1 MSYHV
6 QLDVFDGPLEL
17 LLHLLEQDKLD
28 IRDIEISRITQQ
40 YLDYLAT
47 MREYDLEVAGDF
59 LVMAATLLQI
69 KVGALLPE
77 AETELDAEAQD
88 VIYSRDELIRRLLI
102 YRQFREAGRQL
113 EHLAGLRRQVYPRPI
128 STLGPQGP
136 LVYTNPIGEATVQ
149 DLALMY
155 ANTLLNWQAREEVRQ
170 VKRRAI
176 DLSVRI
182 GEVALLVQRHSRLMF
197 DDLLSRQPTKTD
209 IVYTF
214 LAVLELVKQG
224 IVQVRQAGVDQPIT
238 ISFSKE

>member
-88 VIYSRDELIRRLLI
+88 VIYSRDELIRRLL
-102 YRQFREAGRQL
+102 
-113 EHLAGLRRQVYPRPI
+113 
-128 STLGPQGP
+128 
-136 LVYTNPIGEATVQ
+136 
-149 DLALMY
+149 
-155 ANTLLNWQAREEVRQ
+155 
-170 VKRRAI
+170 
-176 DLSVRI
+176 
-182 GEVALLVQRHSRLMF
+182 
-197 DDLLSRQPTKTD
+197 
-209 IVYTF
+209 
-214 LAVLELVKQG
+214 
-224 IVQVRQAGVDQPIT
+224 
-238 ISFSKE
+238 